1 MKIKHIGFFLKDA
14 ILDAERVMD
23 DLVGYCEME
32 HTKQGTIYH
41 LQIVVD
47 GEIVRCKNCKYFSQN
62 DRWCKRYECDE
73 GCSFIC
79 WDLGED
85 GFCSKAE
92 ERIYCKDCKYFK
104 LGKCYWRG
112 DFEEAEK
119 MNGVEIIREYPQPT
133 NMNDWCGNGEKK

>member
-1 MKIKHIGFFLKDA
+1 MERSKEMITLTKEDA
-14 ILDAERVMD
+14 F
-23 DLVGYCEME
+23 
-32 HTKQGTIYH
+32 TI
-41 LQIVVD
+41 VD
-47 GEIVRCKNCKYFSQN
+47 IISKAQEVIRCKDCKYFSQN
-62 DRWCKRYECDE
+62 DRWCERYECGE
-73 GCSFIC
+73 GCGSIC

-119 MNGVEIIREYPQPT
+119 MNGVKIIREYPQPT
-133 NMNDWCGNGEKK
+133 NMNDWCGNGEKDEID

>member
-1 MKIKHIGFFLKDA
+1 MSDCVHDNG
-14 ILDAERVMD
+14 E
-23 DLVGYCEME
+23 YCEVISDKE
-32 HTKQGTIYH
+32 VRQPCLETPLCEKYKA
-41 LQIVVD
+41 IVY
-47 GEIVRCKNCKYFSQN
+47 CKDCKYFSQN
-62 DRWCKRYECDE
+62 DRWCDRYECGE
-73 GCSFIC
+73 GCGSIC

-133 NMNDWCGNGEKK
+133 NVNDWCGNGEKMDEVVDQ

>member
-1 MKIKHIGFFLKDA
+1 MIEVVMKVDDEFWDNITQLMVFKEQKEITHCKD
-14 ILDAERVMD
+14 
-23 DLVGYCEME
+23 
-32 HTKQGTIYH
+32 
-41 LQIVVD
+41 
-47 GEIVRCKNCKYFSQN
+47 CKYFSQN
-62 DRWCKRYECDE
+62 DRWCDRYECGE
-73 GCSFIC
+73 GCGSIC

-133 NMNDWCGNGEKK
+133 NVNDWCGNGEKMDEVVDQ